1 MIDIHSH
8 ILPELDDGAANL
20 DTGTEMCRLA
30 AIDGCTA
37 ILATPHQR
45 TASWWNCEGA
55 KLCSTLEAL
64 RSAVGTTPR
73 LYLGGE
79 VRVDPGL
86 LSALA
91 EPDLGG
97 TLPLAGS
104 TYLLLEFDRRGL
116 GGLDAEGLT
125 QELRLEGWR
134 PIFAHPEFIPDLAQ
148 DLDLMRRL
156 VEAGALFQVTAM
168 SLTGDFGRRSR
179 VLAESMVEADLIHFA
194 ASDAHDL
201 TRRPPGLSRAHRHL
215 ASKYGEALAR
225 RLTSENPQAVV
236 ENRPIHWHPD

>member
-8 ILPELDDGAANL
+8 ILPAVDDGAVDL
-20 DTGTEMCRLA
+20 DTAAEMCRLA

-45 TASWWNCEGA
+45 TPNWWNCEGE
-55 KLCSTLEAL
+55 KLSSTLETL
-64 RSAVGTTPR
+64 QSTVGATPR

-79 VRVDPGL
+79 VRVDSGL
-86 LSALA
+86 LNALA
-91 EPDLGG
+91 EPDLDG
-97 TLPLAGS
+97 TLTLAGS

-116 GGLDAEGLT
+116 GGLDAQGLT

-134 PIFAHPEFIPDLAQ
+134 PIFAHPEFIPELAQ

-156 VEAGALFQVTAM
+156 VQTGALFQVTAM
-168 SLTGDFGRRSR
+168 SLTGDFGRRLR

-201 TRRPPGLSRAHRHL
+201 TTRPPGLSRARRHL

-236 ENRPIHWHPD
+236 ENRPLH

>member
-8 ILPELDDGAANL
+8 ILPAVDDGAVDF
-20 DTGTEMCRLA
+20 DTAAEMCRLA
-30 AIDGCTA
+30 ALDGCTA

-45 TASWWNCEGA
+45 TPSWWNCEGET
-55 KLCSTLEAL
+55 LCSTLEAL
-64 RSAVGTTPR
+64 QSAVGATPR
-73 LYLGGE
+73 LYLGAE
-79 VRVDPGL
+79 VRIDPRL

-97 TLPLAGS
+97 TLALAGS

-116 GGLDAEGLT
+116 RGLDAEGLA

-134 PIFAHPEFIPDLAQ
+134 PIFAHPEFVPELAQ

-156 VEAGALFQVTAM
+156 VQAGALFQVTAM
-168 SLTGDFGRRSR
+168 SLTGDFGRRPR

-194 ASDAHDL
+194 ASDAHDIS
-201 TRRPPGLSRAHRHL
+201 RRPPGLSRAHRHL
-215 ASKYGEALAR
+215 AGKYGEALAR
-225 RLTSENPQAVV
+225 RLTSENPRAVI
-236 ENRPIHWHPD
+236 ENRPIN

>member
-1 MIDIHSH
+1 MIDIHAH
-8 ILPELDDGAANL
+8 ILPAVDDGAADL
-20 DTGTEMCRLA
+20 DTAAEMCRLA
-30 AIDGCTA
+30 ADDGCTTL
-37 ILATPHQR
+37 LATPHQR
-45 TASWWNCEGA
+45 TPSWWNCEGE

-64 RSAVGTTPR
+64 RSEVGATPR

-79 VRVDPGL
+79 VRVDSGL

-91 EPDLGG
+91 EPDLDG

-116 GGLDAEGLT
+116 GGLDAEGLA
-125 QELRLEGWR
+125 QELRLAGWR

-156 VEAGALFQVTAM
+156 VQAGALFQVTAM
-168 SLTGDFGRRSR
+168 SLTSDFGRRLR
-179 VLAESMVEADLIHFA
+179 VLAASMVEAGLIHFV

-215 ASKYGEALAR
+215 AKKYGEALAR

-236 ENRPIHWHPD
+236 ENRPIQ